1 MSVKLSVSYH
11 RHLSNFM
18 KVKKTP
24 KSGFC
29 EIVKLLRD
37 LVKCKKWKWISIE
50 KFKWAFITNKMLKQ
64 KAGVDCFQHKIC
76 CKFWMIESLVDIFHV
91 LLNHRIILHPG
102 IIVDT
107 RFSRLLHQL
116 KIYGRKLFEVVISI
130 GVYVPVCMEY
140 RSVNAIRLCE
150 AQKNNV

>member
-50 KFKWAFITNKMLKQ
+50 KFKWAFYYKQNAETKCGCGLFSTQNMLQ
-64 KAGVDCFQHKIC
+64 
-76 CKFWMIESLVDIFHV
+76 FWMIESLVDIFHV